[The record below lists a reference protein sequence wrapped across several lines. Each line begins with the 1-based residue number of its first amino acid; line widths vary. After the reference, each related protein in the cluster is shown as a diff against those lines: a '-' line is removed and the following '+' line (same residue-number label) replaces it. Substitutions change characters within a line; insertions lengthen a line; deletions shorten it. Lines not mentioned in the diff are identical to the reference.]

1 MQRHHSALDLS
12 FLWIVEAE
20 IAHLAEEL
28 MAKMT

>member
-1 MQRHHSALDLS
+1 MQRHHSTLDHT

-20 IAHLAEEL
+20 KAHLVEEL